1 MIVSR
6 AAALA
11 TGVYAALVLLGCG
24 AGPEARREDHAHPSA
39 TLALPEVGTRYEA
52 AHRVRV
58 RFDGVEEGTLRARML
73 LEVTAR
79 REREIDLRIEASLL
93 EEDRSVAGFDE
104 LEVTMD
110 ASGQLVGPVRSRC
123 ADPDFDE
130 LVSTRLVMGT
140 LGSRP
145 VRTDGEASSLPGVVT
160 SELDETR
167 AAVTFRRSAR
177 EAVDGVASEGSVM
190 RASTSIALR
199 SATLLGTTYRGAVQ
213 AEVTHALSATDP
225 LVGRSRTTLEGEVEA
240 RSSEGTRRGL
250 LEVTSDTEIALS
262 DGTAH
267 TAPRHCERG
276 FSSALLVRAVGERVE
291 AITDCYEQAL
301 ALDPTLRGRLQIQ
314 VTVSE
319 AGETEDVRV
328 AESSV
333 APGTSEAW
341 DAAGQCVI
349 AILDGLAFGEGPVG
363 GATFAFPFAFDPHE

>member
-11 TGVYAALVLLGCG
+11 LFAALVLGGGCG
-24 AGPEARREDHAHPSA
+24 GSTETRTTAHAAAR
-39 TLALPEVGTRYEA
+39 TLVLPDVGTRYEA

-58 RFDGVEEGTLRARML
+58 RFDGVEEGTLRARL
-73 LEVTAR
+73 ILEVTAR

-93 EEDRSVAGFDE
+93 EEDQSVAGFDE

-145 VRTDGEASSLPGVVT
+145 VRSDPEATSLPGVVT

-167 AAVTFRRSAR
+167 AAVTFRRHMAN
-177 EAVDGVASEGSVM
+177 EGGAAASSVM

-199 SATLLGTTYRGAVQ
+199 AATLLGTTYRGAVEAQ
-213 AEVTHALSATDP
+213 VTHDLSLTDP
-225 LVGRSRTTLEGEVEA
+225 VMGRSRTTLRGEVDA
-240 RSSEGTRRGL
+240 RSSEGARRGL
-250 LEVTSDTEIALS
+250 LEVTSDTEIVLA
-262 DGTAH
+262 DGAEH
-267 TAPRHCERG
+267 GAPRHCERG
-276 FSSALLVRAVGERVE
+276 FSSALLVRAVGERVA

-301 ALDPTLRGRLQIQ
+301 GVDPTLHGRLQIQ

-319 AGETEDVRV
+319 AGETEDLSI
-328 AESSV
+328 AESSLG
-333 APGTSEAW
+333 PGTSEAW

-363 GATFAFPFAFDPHE
+363 GATFAFPFVFEPHE